1 MIDFRRRRVNKEI
14 ERKYAI
20 NYLPKDIK
28 IETVKNIEQAF
39 IYKDENTIIRIR
51 KVQTNQKGNKQIDYI
66 YTVKT
71 KGDIQYDNSYT
82 EGKAYEIESNISK
95 EYYEKLILRKI
106 SNKIT
111 KTRIVIP
118 IQNNLKV
125 EIDIYG
131 DYLQGFLTAEVE
143 FPSEEV
149 AEQFDKPDW
158 LGEEIG
164 YKELSNRKLA
174 EMNKEQFENK
184 VSNEMIQH
192 NKIIIEELNQFIK
205 KCY

>member
-1 MIDFRRRRVNKEI
+1 MNKEI

-20 NYLPKDIK
+20 SYLPKDIQIEK
-28 IETVKNIEQAF
+28 IEDIEQVF
-39 IYKDENTIIRIR
+39 IYHDENTLIRIR
-51 KVQTNQKGNKQIDYI
+51 KIETNLKDSKHIEYV

-71 KGDIQYDNSYT
+71 KGDIQYDNSST
-82 EGKAYEIESNISK
+82 KGKIYEIESNISK
-95 EYYEKLILRKI
+95 EEYEKLLTRRI

-118 IQNNLKV
+118 IQDNLKV

-143 FPSEEV
+143 FPSEEM
-149 AEQFDKPDW
+149 AERFNKPDW

-174 EMNKEQFENK
+174 EMDRKQFESK
-184 VSNEMIQH
+184 VSKEIIKH
-192 NKIIIEELNQFIK
+192 NKIIIEELEQLTK